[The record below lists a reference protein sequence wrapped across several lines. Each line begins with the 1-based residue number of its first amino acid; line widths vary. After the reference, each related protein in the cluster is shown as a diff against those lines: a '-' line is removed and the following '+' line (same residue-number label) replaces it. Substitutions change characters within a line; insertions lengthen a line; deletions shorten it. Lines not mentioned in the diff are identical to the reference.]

1 MLKPRFHSR
10 PAVLLLEALVAI
22 SLIILLTGTMAWALA
37 EYSTHSQILRTRARA
52 AAAAECV
59 LNEIRAGIP
68 EDAAAF
74 RERFAGLTADVQRA
88 PGDGDWVG
96 MTLVTVRVAAAS
108 DAEARPKPLAE
119 LSGYIAEAA
128 K

>member
-1 MLKPRFHSR
+1 M
-10 PAVLLLEALVAI
+10 LLLEALVAV

-37 EYSTHSQILRTRARA
+37 EYSTHSQIIRTRARA

-68 EDAAAF
+68 EDAATLH
-74 RERFAGLTADVQRA
+74 ERFTGLAVDVQRK
-88 PGDGDWVG
+88 PGEGDWVG